1 MSICR
6 KYERMISTDID
17 GELSPEEKRDMQ
29 LHLNSCRRCRALKV
43 ELERMCASI
52 RVMDTIPA
60 PKELAERTMTRV
72 QKAHKSKAIHLLQK
86 PWTSAAAGM
95 AACAVFCVCLYGVAT
110 HVNING
116 PAGSDASPQTVMYS
130 DGMEDTKRMIPK
142 MAMDSA
148 AVAIVRFEQMPEG
161 WENILFEEAITD
173 GITVSQETAQMFL
186 SLLDVQ
192 KISYTLEGHVDAD
205 RWQFVLE
212 NT

>member
-1 MSICR
+1 MSVCR
-6 KYERMISTDID
+6 KYERMLSTNID
-17 GELSPEEKRDMQ
+17 GGLSPGEEREMQ
-29 LHLNSCRRCRALKV
+29 LHLNSCHQCRALKV

-60 PKELAERTMTRV
+60 PKDLSKKTMIQVRE
-72 QKAHKSKAIHLLQK
+72 AHKSKIIHLLQK
-86 PWTSAAAGM
+86 PWARAAAGM

-130 DGMEDTKRMIPK
+130 GGMEDTKRMIPK

>member
-1 MSICR
+1 MSVCR
-6 KYERMISTDID
+6 KYERMLSTNID
-17 GELSPEEKRDMQ
+17 GELSPEEEREMQ
-29 LHLNSCRRCRALKV
+29 LHLNSCYQCRALKV

-60 PKELAERTMTRV
+60 PKDLSKKTMIQVRE
-72 QKAHKSKAIHLLQK
+72 AHKSKIIHLLQK
-86 PWTSAAAGM
+86 PWTRAAAGM
-95 AACAVFCVCLYGVAT
+95 AACSVFCVCLYGVAT

-116 PAGSDASPQTVMYS
+116 SSGSDASPQAVMYS
-130 DGMEDTKRMIPK
+130 NGMENTKRMTPK
-142 MAMDSA
+142 IDMDSA

-161 WENILFEEAITD
+161 WENILFEETITD

-192 KISYTLEGHVDAD
+192 KISYTLEGDVDAD
-205 RWQFVLE
+205 GWQFVLE